1 MRFKAVISL
10 CKKAKQVVLCD
21 HKGIQWIGD
30 GAALYA
36 MYDMP
41 EMGEGA
47 ICAVCD
53 ISDSQA
59 DKILFKE
66 FKGEPAGVSLEL
78 NCADEVLLDQCD
90 IALKT
95 GGKELL
101 AFGTSTGME
110 FVEAA
115 YLRPFGDVERDYLE
129 VYERRTPDG
138 LPYFAVKTGILL
150 LGLISP
156 EHVITDR
163 FVKDISYLARGCV
176 TTLENEKAKTAEEE
190 AADQMNMEE
199 VS

>member
-1 MRFKAVISL
+1 MRFKSVISL
-10 CKKAKQVVLCD
+10 CKKAKQVILYD
-21 HKGIQWIGD
+21 HKGVQWIGD

-78 NCADEVLLDQCD
+78 NTQDEVLLDQCE
-90 IALKT
+90 ISLKT

-110 FVEAA
+110 FVDAA
-115 YLRPFGDVERDYLE
+115 YLRPFGDVESDYLE
-129 VYERRTPDG
+129 VYERRSPDG
-138 LPYFAVKTGILL
+138 VLYFAVKTGLLL
-150 LGLISP
+150 LGVITP
-156 EHVITDR
+156 ERVITDR
-163 FVKDISYLARGCV
+163 FVKDIQYLSRGCV
-176 TTLENEKAKTAEEE
+176 TTLEHEKEKTADEDEE
-190 AADQMNMEE
+190 QIGMK
-199 VS
+199 

>member
-30 GAALYA
+30 GSALYA

-78 NCADEVLLDQCD
+78 NAPDEVLLDQCE

-129 VYERRTPDG
+129 VYERRTPGG
-138 LPYFAVKTGILL
+138 LPYFAVKTGLLL
-150 LGLISP
+150 LGIVFP
-156 EHVITDR
+156 VRVITDR
-163 FVKDISYLARGCV
+163 FEKAMWELMKGVSM
-176 TTLENEKAKTAEEE
+176 TLEHDKKQTAENDAE
-190 AADQMNMEE
+190 QIKMEE
-199 VS
+199 ES

>member
-1 MRFKAVISL
+1 MKFKAAIAL
-10 CKKAKQVVLCD
+10 CKRAKQVILCD
-21 HKGIQWIGD
+21 HKGVQWIGD
-30 GAALYA
+30 GSALYA
-36 MYDMP
+36 MHDMP

-66 FKGEPAGVSLEL
+66 FKGEPAAVSLEL
-78 NCADEVLLDQCD
+78 NAPDEVLLDQCD

-156 EHVITDR
+156 EKVITDR
-163 FVKDISYLARGCV
+163 LVKDMNYLERGCV
-176 TTLENEKAKTAEEE
+176 TTLENEKEKTAGEN
-190 AADQMNMEE
+190 AAEQMKMEE
-199 VS
+199 

>member
-59 DKILFKE
+59 DKILFME

-78 NCADEVLLDQCD
+78 NTPDEVLLDQCD

-150 LGLISP
+150 LGIISP

-176 TTLENEKAKTAEEE
+176 TTLENEKEKTAEEE
-190 AADQMNMEE
+190 AEQMEMEE

>member
-1 MRFKAVISL
+1 MKFKAVISL

-21 HKGIQWIGD
+21 HKGGQWIGD

-41 EMGEGA
+41 KMGEGA

-66 FKGEPAGVSLEL
+66 FKGEPAGVSLDL
-78 NCADEVLLDQCD
+78 NTADEVLLDQCD
-90 IALKT
+90 IILKT

-101 AFGTSTGME
+101 AFSTSTGME

-115 YLRPFGDVERDYLE
+115 YLRPFGDVESDYLE
-129 VYERRTPDG
+129 IYERRSTDG
-138 LPYFAVKTGILL
+138 VLYFAVKTGLLL
-150 LGLISP
+150 LGVITP
-156 EHVITDR
+156 ERVITDR
-163 FVKDISYLARGCV
+163 FVKDIQYLARGCA
-176 TTLENEKAKTAEEE
+176 TTLEHEKEKSAEDDAE
-190 AADQMNMEE
+190 QVKMEE